1 MIAIPGSLTA
11 GRPSLNSRNRRN
23 GGRNSVENS
32 PYKLP
37 CLPIHPRAES
47 WWNRLATRKV
57 TFCRESV
64 RRTLRCRSDRLGCS
78 SPFRGANPRCFA
90 KIRFSRPDR
99 SLRCRSRPS
108 AGLACTWSAGP
119 AGTSERRTR
128 RPRIST
134 PRAFSG
140 ASTPVSRGTGGCR
153 NSPVPAPSRRNPCR
167 PEGSRNPP
175 DRSPCAWG
183 SSLRIVLGDR
193 PWGSRSRSEA
203 RAGVGALCLHRRT
216 HHSARAHAGKVR
228 RRRACLRPAAPFG
241 RRQER
246 TGTPRTGTP
255 RTQALRGHRHSED
268 TGTPRTQALRGQAL
282 RSVRRRRA
290 CLRPE
295 APFGRSCSRGR
306 LRPPAV
312 SARGHRGRP
321 DRPPTPRRRSPR
333 LRENPAR
340 SRRSTVRNS
349 EPPQAGCCV
358 GCGR

>member
-37 CLPIHPRAES
+37 CLPIHPKAES

-183 SSLRIVLGDR
+183 SSLGIVLGDR
-193 PWGSRSRSEA
+193 PWGSSLGIEEPVGGTRRSRYT
-203 RAGVGALCLHRRT
+203 L
-216 HHSARAHAGKVR
+216 
-228 RRRACLRPAAPFG
+228 PAPQDAPF
-241 RRQER
+241 RTSSCRQSPPATSMPP
-246 TGTPRTGTP
+246 TGGPVREKA
-255 RTQALRGHRHSED
+255 RKDRHSEDRHSED

>member
-37 CLPIHPRAES
+37 CLPIHPKAES

-108 AGLACTWSAGP
+108 AGLACAWSAGP

-183 SSLRIVLGDR
+183 SSLGIVLGDR
-193 PWGSRSRSEA
+193 
-203 RAGVGALCLHRRT
+203 GA
-216 HHSARAHAGKVR
+216 
-228 RRRACLRPAAPFG
+228 G
-241 RRQER
+241 RRHAQESVHFACTAGR
-246 TGTPRTGTP
+246 TIPHELMPAKSAGDEHASDRRPRSGEGTKG
-255 RTQALRGHRHSED
+255 QALRG
-268 TGTPRTQALRGQAL
+268 TKGQAL

-333 LRENPAR
+333 LRENRAR